1 MPIRHFESKHCCV
14 CCPLDCSPLLNT
26 SYLRQGLTLL
36 SFVFVNVVFTGERR
50 LIETVAVSQLK
61 GTRLGVDGNYWLRKI
76 LVKEPSLTAMGGTP
90 FTLQHAIEKELEHF
104 KQVIFPL

>member
-1 MPIRHFESKHCCV
+1 MDYLTTAHHKVLDVKHSLC
-14 CCPLDCSPLLNT
+14 
-26 SYLRQGLTLL
+26 YL
-36 SFVFVNVVFTGERR
+36 SCFVNVVFTGERR

-104 KQVIFPL
+104 KQVILL

>member
-1 MPIRHFESKHCCV
+1 MGYLTTAHHKLLDVKHSLC
-14 CCPLDCSPLLNT
+14 
-26 SYLRQGLTLL
+26 YLC
-36 SFVFVNVVFTGERR
+36 FVNVVFTGERR

-104 KQVIFPL
+104 KQVILLY